1 MNKKEFQEKVAMI
14 KQLSARNLALF
25 EGSVQRQMTDPVYA
39 GLREHDP
46 ELARLVEACDYSA
59 VEPLR
64 QLVKYL
70 SQRTEN

>member
-1 MNKKEFQEKVAMI
+1 MNKKEFQERVAVI
-14 KQLSARNLALF
+14 KQVSARNLAVL
-25 EGSVQRQMTDPVYA
+25 EGPVQREMTQPAYD

-64 QLVKYL
+64 QLLKYINC
-70 SQRTEN
+70 RVEN

>member
-1 MNKKEFQEKVAMI
+1 MNKKEFRERVAVI
-14 KQLSARNLALF
+14 KQVSARNLAIF
-25 EGSVQRQMTDPVYA
+25 EGPVQRGMTDPVYA

-64 QLVKYL
+64 QLLKYL